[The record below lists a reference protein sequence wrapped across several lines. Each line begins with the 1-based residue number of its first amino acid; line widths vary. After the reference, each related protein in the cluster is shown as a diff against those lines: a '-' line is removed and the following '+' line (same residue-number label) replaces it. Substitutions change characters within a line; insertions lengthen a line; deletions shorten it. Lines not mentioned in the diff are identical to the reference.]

1 MTKAAEQFSQA
12 KFAWQLQEAF
22 WGQNNFEVVYEFIY
36 LQLLLYEP
44 HQLEKKNML
53 EKFGHFYFNFF
64 SPLIYDLNQQPQH
77 KRF

>member
-22 WGQNNFEVVYEFIY
+22 WGQNHFEVAFEFLY
-36 LQLLLYEP
+36 LLLQLYES

-53 EKFGHFYFNFF
+53 GKFWHWDLFF
-64 SPLIYDLNQQPQH
+64 FH
-77 KRF
+77 H